1 MHQRKR
7 LLQLRDFA
15 QWSFLAIHSEVLRTM
30 PAEVELFSCMRS
42 LTTVLCSLICNSA
55 AAAQDVPRVAAP
67 TAAYWIAR
75 TPMLLHFYPWRSV
88 CMRKATCTQLRSCV
102 SRAVSCIE
110 HRCCSCTFSNMASSR
125 SRRPQ
130 IRWGRQQTIAIV
142 YLGDFYK

>member
-1 MHQRKR
+1 MNQRKR
-7 LLQLRDFA
+7 LFQLRSFA
-15 QWSFLAIHSEVLRTM
+15 QWSFLAIQSEVMRTM
-30 PAEVELFSCMRS
+30 PAEVVLFWCTQS
-42 LTTVLCSLICNSA
+42 LTIVMVAKCNSA
-55 AAAQDVPRVAAP
+55 AAAQDGPGVTAP

-75 TPMLLHFYPWRSV
+75 TPMLLYFYPWRNV

-142 YLGDFYK
+142 YLRDFYK